1 MIDYPHL
8 GDAKV
13 AYVVCGL
20 RVYEVRCHRGKDGI
34 WTFLARDG
42 RRLHPDPK
50 NVSRVFPGLATPH
63 KLILL
68 REAERRAWGLPWT
81 DGYWMVHPAMTT
93 QEKRWLMMTG
103 KPMTP
108 SLPVFVVRCDA
119 LRKLSVLAD
128 EAERAAAQADK
139 VTSHA
144 CLFKAMVLREA
155 CDTLRV
161 AWEESDRAE
170 RDASESSWGVKP

>member
-1 MIDYPHL
+1 
-8 GDAKV
+8 
-13 AYVVCGL
+13 
-20 RVYEVRCHRGKDGI
+20 
-34 WTFLARDG
+34 
-42 RRLHPDPK
+42 
-50 NVSRVFPGLATPH
+50 
-63 KLILL
+63 
-68 REAERRAWGLPWT
+68 
-81 DGYWMVHPAMTT
+81 MTT

-155 CDTLRV
+155 CDTLRL

-170 RDASESSWGVKP
+170 REVTESSCGVKP

>member
-13 AYVVCGL
+13 AYVKCGL
-20 RVYEVRCHRGKDGI
+20 RVYEVRCHRGLNGI

-50 NVSRVFPGLATPH
+50 NVYLVERPTGLRKTFY
-63 KLILL
+63 L
-68 REAERRAWGLPWT
+68 RQEERRAWGLSWI
-81 DGYWMVHPAMTT
+81 DFGGSVNPAMTP

-103 KPMTP
+103 KPMT
-108 SLPVFVVRCDA
+108 LDIPVFAARLDA
-119 LRKLSVLAD
+119 LRKLSALAG
-128 EAERAAAQADK
+128 EAEQSAAQADK
-139 VTSHA
+139 VTQHA

-155 CDTLRV
+155 RDTLRV

-170 RDASESSWGVKP
+170 REVLP